1 MIRIVLW
8 RHGITAWNQERR
20 IQGQTDEPL
29 CDEGRDELRARN
41 VPPGILSWRW
51 VSSPLARTY
60 ETAMILSGRNEGEIP
75 TDPRLKEMDW
85 GEWEG
90 ELLEDLRSRFGGDMA
105 ANELRGLHFR
115 PTGGECPADVQK
127 RALELVAEVAASGCD
142 HSVVTHK
149 GVIRALMAHALDW
162 DMTGKPPIKLQW
174 SQPHL
179 LRVDKAGQVVSAKFN
194 LVGDEAD
201 LA

>member
-8 RHGITAWNQERR
+8 RHGITAWNLVRR

-29 CDEGRDELRARN
+29 CDEGREELRART
-41 VPPGILSWRW
+41 VPAVLRSWNW
-51 VSSPLARTY
+51 VSSPLSRTL
-60 ETAMILSGRNEGEIP
+60 ETATILSGREENDIP
-75 TDPRLKEMDW
+75 TDRRLMEMDW

-115 PTGGECPADVQK
+115 PTGGECPADVQR
-127 RALELVAEVAASGCD
+127 RALEWVAETAASGRD
-142 HSVVTHK
+142 HAVVTHK
-149 GVIRALMAHALDW
+149 GVIRALMAHALEW

-174 SQPHL
+174 SRPHL
-179 LRVDKAGQVVSAKFN
+179 LRVDSAGQVLSASFN
-194 LVGDEAD
+194 LAGDEAE